1 MKKKVFP
8 VETEI
13 FIEENGRVT
22 FADFFPEIRE
32 ISRKINPEKKTCWKL
47 LREPPLNLPLGKGEI
62 EPPLLRE
69 IPLNPPFPKG
79 EKKSPS
85 FPL

>member
-22 FADFFPEIRE
+22 FADFFPEICE

-47 LREPPLNLPLGKGEI
+47 FR